1 MRDDRAEMTIGRLTK
16 RPDFVAAASGRRFH
30 TERMTV
36 QARLRET
43 SDTGSPGIGLRVGL
57 TVTKRVGHATERNR
71 IKRRLRAAV
80 PAAARD
86 YATIDADIVIIGR
99 RDILTADYDVLIDD
113 LRRAL
118 RVVTKPKSA
127 HLSGRPL
134 PSSPPLKG
142 ERRGHSHV

>member
-1 MRDDRAEMTIGRLTK
+1 MREPRAHMTIGRLTK

-43 SDTGSPGIGLRVGL
+43 SDPGTSDTGLRVGL

-80 PAAARD
+80 PTAGRD
-86 YATIDADIVIIGR
+86 YANINADVVIIGR

-127 HLSGRPL
+127 HLSDRPL
-134 PSSPPLKG
+134 PSSPPHKG
-142 ERRGHSHV
+142 ERRGHSHA